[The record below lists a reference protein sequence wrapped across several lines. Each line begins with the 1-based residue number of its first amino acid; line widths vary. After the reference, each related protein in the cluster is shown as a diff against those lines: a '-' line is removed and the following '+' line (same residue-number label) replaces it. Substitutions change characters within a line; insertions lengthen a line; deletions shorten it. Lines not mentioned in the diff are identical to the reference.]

1 MDKFAEFRGWHFEHM
16 PAAMRAKWDSMVQE
30 EAAKE
35 FQAELEE
42 EGFSSMVEAMSDCST
57 ADIRHCMFGEEEE
70 AHDCNVQ
77 SSSVSAP
84 IDDVFSHCV
93 AAAVHNMRWAAMWEI
108 CQERRKQGKD

>member
-16 PAAMRAKWDSMVQE
+16 PAAMRAKWDSMVRE

-35 FQAELEE
+35 FQQELAE
-42 EGFSSMVEAMSDCST
+42 EGFNSMAEAMAEESA
-57 ADIRHCMFGEEEE
+57 ADIAHFMTWEEEE